1 VQIHNQEEVAQLHN
15 RVVVW
20 KTFLQIM
27 TKMECVTMKTIAPIF
42 TTQSSTTMIAKAE
55 AIVVKAVV
63 VKAVVVKAVVAKAV
77 AVKGVEQVSFPIT
90 VQEWAVTNVDWTIL
104 PKVRDL
110 LACNGATLCIAI
122 Q

>member
-42 TTQSSTTMIAKAE
+42 TTQSSTTMIAKAG
-55 AIVVKAVV
+55 AIV